1 MLIRFEATNYR
12 SIAAETELSM
22 VAVDKDRDG
31 TVPVELLNESLVNVA
46 GVYGP
51 NASGKSN
58 VVAVLRWL
66 RNAVAQSL
74 RYWDEAIPYDP
85 FAFGSGPAQPSAFT
99 LEMTVDG
106 VRFEYNLEVDASR
119 VLSESLYHYPK
130 KIRRKLFERDG
141 DDLDFQRGLGALSG
155 TRRLLTPKT
164 LAMSIAPRFSEP
176 LVTKFAEQVRRIQ
189 TLGPLPSRRGQYRRG
204 PVFAL
209 PHMYS
214 GQYAQ
219 TLRYFENAERPSLF
233 DAVAGDGLEVPDDR
247 QQALALLRLADLGI
261 DDVRVDEEEVP
272 LPDASGTRTQRQLRL
287 LHGPSGASMPLDFD
301 EESRGTQTWFHLIGM
316 VLQALR
322 TGSLVVF
329 DELDA
334 SLHPTLSAELIRLF
348 KRKDTNPLGAQ
359 LLFTSHDT
367 SLLRH
372 LNRDEVWLTEKRNDG
387 ATRLGSLAEFA
398 GKRVR
403 QSVDLE
409 SGYLHGKFGALP
421 QVDEVE
427 FLRALGLI
435 G

>member
-12 SIAAETELSM
+12 SVTAETELSM

-58 VVAVLRWL
+58 VVAVLGWL
-66 RNAVAQSL
+66 RDAFALSL
-74 RYWDEAIPYDP
+74 RYWDEAIPHDP
-85 FAFGSGPAQPSAFT
+85 FAFGGGPARPSAFT
-99 LEMTVDG
+99 LELTVDG

-130 KIRRKLFERDG
+130 KIRRKVFERDG
-141 DDLDFQRGLGALSG
+141 DDVDFQRGLGRLSG
-155 TRRLLTPKT
+155 TRDLLTPRT
-164 LAMSIAPRFSEP
+164 LVMSVAPRFEEP
-176 LVTKFAEQVRRIQ
+176 LVTEFARQVRLIQ
-189 TLGPLPSRRGQYRRG
+189 TLGPLPGRRGQRG
-204 PVFAL
+204 RGL
-209 PHMYS
+209 T
-214 GQYAQ
+214 YAGSYAP
-219 TLRYFENAERPSLF
+219 TLSWFENADRPSLF
-233 DAVAGDGLEVPDDR
+233 DAVAGDTLEGPDDR
-247 QQALALLRLADLGI
+247 ERALALLRLADLGI
-261 DDVRVDEEEVP
+261 EDVRVDEEEVP
-272 LPDASGTRTQRQLRL
+272 LPDAPGTRTLRQLRL
-287 LHGPSGASMPLDFD
+287 LHRLSGASTPLDYD
-301 EESRGTQTWFHLIGM
+301 EESRGTQTWFQLIGP

-348 KRKDTNPLGAQ
+348 KRKDTNPRGAQ

-398 GKRVR
+398 GERVR
-403 QSVDLE
+403 QSANLE
-409 SGYLHGKFGALP
+409 TGYLHGRFGAVP
-421 QVDEVE
+421 QVDEAE

>member
-1 MLIRFEATNYR
+1 
-12 SIAAETELSM
+12 
-22 VAVDKDRDG
+22 
-31 TVPVELLNESLVNVA
+31 
-46 GVYGP
+46 VYGP

-58 VVAVLRWL
+58 VVAALGWL
-66 RNAVAQSL
+66 RDAVARSL

-99 LEMTVDG
+99 LEMAVDG
-106 VRFEYNLEVDASR
+106 TRFEYNLEVDASK

-130 KIRRKLFERDG
+130 KIRRKIFERDG
-141 DDLDFQRGLGALSG
+141 DDLDFQRGLGRLSG
-155 TRRLLTPKT
+155 TRDLLTPRT
-164 LAMSIAPRFSEP
+164 LVMSIAPRFEEP
-176 LVTKFAEQVRRIQ
+176 LVVKFAQQVRMIQ
-189 TLGPLPSRRGQYRRG
+189 MLGPAPTRHGQYRRA
-204 PVFAL
+204 P
-209 PHMYS
+209 MYAGS
-214 GQYAQ
+214 YAQ
-219 TLRYFENAERPSLF
+219 TLQWFENAARLSLF
-233 DAVAGDGLEVPDDR
+233 DAAAGNTLDVPDDR
-247 QQALALLRLADLGI
+247 AQALALLRLADLGI
-261 DDVRVDEEEVP
+261 EDVRVDEEEVQ
-272 LPDASGTRTQRQLRL
+272 LSDASGTRTLRRLRL
-287 LHGPSGASMPLDFD
+287 LHRLAGTSMPLDYE
-301 EESRGTQTWFHLIGM
+301 EESRGTQAWFQLIGP

-348 KRKDTNPLGAQ
+348 KRKDANPLGAQ

-372 LNRDEVWLTEKRNDG
+372 LNRDEVWLTEKRSDG
-387 ATRLGSLAEFA
+387 ATHLGSLAEFA
-398 GKRVR
+398 GERVR
-403 QSVDLE
+403 QSVNLE